1 MLFTTHFGKEGH
13 GLHILARLFAAFC
26 RIGLFTF
33 GGGYA
38 MLPLMQRELAEKNR
52 WVNDEELADYYAMS
66 QCLPGAIAV
75 NLAVFVGH
83 KCRGRAGAAVAVCG
97 LALPSLL
104 LMIMIAAFLQNFTHL
119 PVMQHAF
126 AGVRVAV
133 GVLIVNAVV
142 RFWKSGVPDKLSL
155 FICAAAF
162 SLLVFFRLSP
172 VYVVVIAA
180 AAGLVIALRPLGKRG
195 ERR

>member
-1 MLFTTHFGKEGH
+1 M
-13 GLHILARLFAAFC
+13 HISARLFAAFC
-26 RIGLFTF
+26 RIGFFTF

-38 MLPLMQRELAEKNR
+38 MLPLMQRELVEKNR
-52 WVNDEELADYYAMS
+52 WIDDEELTDYYAVG

-83 KCRGRAGAAVAVCG
+83 KCRGKAGAAAAVCG

-104 LMIMIAAFLQNFTHL
+104 LMTLIAAFLQNFAHL

-126 AGVRVAV
+126 AGIRVAV
-133 GVLIVNAVV
+133 GVLIVNAVL
-142 RFWKSGVPDKLSL
+142 RLWKSGVPDKLSL
-155 FICAAAF
+155 FICAVAF
-162 SLLVFFRLSP
+162 FLLVFFRLSP
-172 VYVVVIAA
+172 IFIVLAAA
-180 AAGLVIALRPLGKRG
+180 AAGLVLALRPQGKRG